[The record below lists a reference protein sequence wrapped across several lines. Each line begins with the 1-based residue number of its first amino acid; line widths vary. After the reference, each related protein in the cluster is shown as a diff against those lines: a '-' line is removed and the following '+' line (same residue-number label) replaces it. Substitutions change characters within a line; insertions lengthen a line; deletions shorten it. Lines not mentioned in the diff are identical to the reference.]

1 MKNKINNQSGFTLIE
16 LYFAFPYSIALSFQF
31 GMILNIFYQN
41 MLIAIIGGVI
51 FYPIIMFLPFVYGGA
66 TAGINK
72 KNKNIKNF
80 FRYFVYLFLL
90 IPLIVFP
97 YFFLNES
104 IFIIILNFVLGIPV
118 IAILVAGIYFDYF
131 DTKKK

>member
-1 MKNKINNQSGFTLIE
+1 MKNKINNQSGFTTIE
-16 LYFAFPYSIALSFQF
+16 LYFVLPYSIALSFQF

-51 FYPIIMFLPFVYGGA
+51 FYPIIMFLPFGYGYA
-66 TAGINK
+66 IAGIDK
-72 KNKNIKNF
+72 KNKNIQF
-80 FRYFVYLFLL
+80 LTFYFLYLFLL

-118 IAILVAGIYFDYF
+118 IAILLGPIFF
-131 DTKKK
+131 QTKKK

>member
-1 MKNKINNQSGFTLIE
+1 MKNKIDNQSGFTLIE

-66 TAGINK
+66 IAGINK

-80 FRYFVYLFLL
+80 FHYFLYLFLL

-118 IAILVAGIYFDYF
+118 IAISVAGIYFE
-131 DTKKK
+131 TKKK